1 MKLEEKLKNIYDL
14 EYNKIINHF
23 NAFMVIL
30 GTFLITFWI
39 AVNPLWNFWLIMNI
53 KLLISVGIILIGF
66 VGWALFNNKLKEIKT
81 KIKELP

>member
-1 MKLEEKLKNIYDL
+1 
-14 EYNKIINHF
+14 
-23 NAFMVIL
+23 MVIL

-39 AVNPLWNFWLIMNI
+39 AVNPLWNFWLIIYI

-66 VGWALFNNKLKEIKT
+66 VGLVFFKNKLKEIKT